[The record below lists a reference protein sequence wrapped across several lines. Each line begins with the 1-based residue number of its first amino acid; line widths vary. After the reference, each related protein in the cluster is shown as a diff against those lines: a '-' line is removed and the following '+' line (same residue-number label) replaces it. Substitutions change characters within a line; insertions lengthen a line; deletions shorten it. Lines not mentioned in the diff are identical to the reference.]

1 MNKLTLESRAKINLT
16 LDIVNKRDDGYH
28 NVSMVMQTISLC
40 DTLHFKVIEK
50 GIKLNSN
57 NPRLPKDERN
67 IIYKSAKLLLEY
79 TQVNKGIEV
88 FIEKKIPI
96 AAGLAGG
103 SSNAACTIRAL
114 NKLWNL
120 NLGDKELLDI
130 GTKIGADV
138 SFCMIEGTALAEGIG
153 EVLTR
158 LEPLPKFYV
167 VLVKPS
173 IRISTPWA
181 YSLVNVKSIKNRPET
196 MKMIEGI
203 QRGEK
208 QIIASKMRNVFEDFI
223 FKKYPR
229 LCDIKENM
237 IRLGAINSLMSGSG
251 PTIYGLFEEKET
263 ARRAYIELKKSYR
276 EVFVATTFNKGG
288 LYRGV

>member
-181 YSLVNVKSIKNRPET
+181 YNLVNVKSIKNRPET

-288 LYRGV
+288 LCRGV